1 MQSCSFDDALRES
14 FHLVP
19 NVSDIKEK
27 EKKYLNLL
35 LKRKDILGLLPSGF
49 GKSQL
54 LLIITTALTVKV

>member
-1 MQSCSFDDALRES
+1 MQSCSFDDAFRES

-19 NVSDIKEK
+19 NVSEIKKK

>member
-1 MQSCSFDDALRES
+1 MQSCSFDDAVRES

-19 NVSDIKEK
+19 NVSEIMEK

-54 LLIITTALTVKV
+54 LPIITTALTVKV